1 MKHEE
6 HGSRTTNECEVCR
19 SEGQKLRNFF
29 AAVEIPIIKS
39 VDQNGQLSPDV
50 KINGNQIYDILMD
63 EDKLKVLFSKLKNKA
78 FW

>member
-1 MKHEE
+1 MKNTDQE
-6 HGSRTTNECEVCR
+6 
-19 SEGQKLRNFF
+19 
-29 AAVEIPIIKS
+29 PIIKS

-63 EDKLKVLFSKLKNKA
+63 EDKLKVLISKLKNKA